1 MYMLHRAPELFPGAS
16 FAVAHCN
23 FRLRGE
29 ESDGDEAFVR
39 KACEELGTECL
50 VRRFDTLGYASR
62 NGVSVEMAARELRY
76 AWFGELCR
84 ERGFDALATA
94 HNAGDNAETLILN
107 LLRGT
112 GTKGLRG
119 IPSSGVIGSGR
130 GSGSVAARGR
140 LNGRG
145 PQAERSGRDERS
157 EDPELLPELCDA
169 GVVVVRPLLGTS
181 REEIRKWMEQK
192 GFQWREDRT
201 NAEND
206 ARRNRLR
213 NLVFPELLSL
223 NPSLYKTLGK
233 DMARF
238 AEAADVLDDYVSE
251 FRFLVREGAPTVI
264 DVPGLLSQR
273 HWKYLLF
280 RFLEPYGFSG
290 AMLDD
295 ISGLLSD
302 YGCGPF
308 AGKTFSSGTH
318 RLATAAGR
326 LEIMP
331 LTAGPA
337 VVPTVVIRGPGK
349 YCIGPETI
357 EVEVFDKPD
366 GYDAKQPGGV
376 IAADARALAF
386 PLLVRPWREGD
397 WMVPLGMRGRKKLSD
412 LMTGMKYSVLQKE
425 AALVAVVPGWNAP
438 DSEGERVAAL
448 LCSRIDTRLSV
459 GAKTTRIVRMRF
471 TEK

>member
-201 NAEND
+201 NAENE
-206 ARRNRLR
+206 ARRNKIR
-213 NLVFPELLSL
+213 NQVFPVFAEI
-223 NPSLYKTLGK
+223 NPSFIRTLGEDIQRFRQTDDIAEDYFRSVVGGIIKDGPADGRTVIEINVQALLELRHWRYVLWRILEDYSFSAPTFEKLCALLERYRTEPSGTVTLSGKSFQSPGYILRARRKTL
-233 DMARF
+233 
-238 AEAADVLDDYVSE
+238 
-251 FRFLVREGAPTVI
+251 I
-264 DVPGLLSQR
+264 LSYR
-273 HWKYLLF
+273 
-280 RFLEPYGFSG
+280 
-290 AMLDD
+290 
-295 ISGLLSD
+295 
-302 YGCGPF
+302 
-308 AGKTFSSGTH
+308 
-318 RLATAAGR
+318 
-326 LEIMP
+326 
-331 LTAGPA
+331 
-337 VVPTVVIRGPGK
+337 
-349 YCIGPETI
+349 
-357 EVEVFDKPD
+357 
-366 GYDAKQPGGV
+366 QP
-376 IAADARALAF
+376 
-386 PLLVRPWREGD
+386 
-397 WMVPLGMRGRKKLSD
+397 
-412 LMTGMKYSVLQKE
+412 
-425 AALVAVVPGWNAP
+425 
-438 DSEGERVAAL
+438 
-448 LCSRIDTRLSV
+448 
-459 GAKTTRIVRMRF
+459 
-471 TEK
+471 

>member
-1 MYMLHRAPELFPGAS
+1 MQGRFQKILDGLLADYPGAVLLAVS
-16 FAVAHCN
+16 GGADSMCMAGLFLRSGRPFALAHCN

-39 KACEELGTECL
+39 EWCASNGVKLHAAAFDTRSVAARTGESIEMAA
-50 VRRFDTLGYASR
+50 RRLRYEWFDTLGYDVVA
-62 NGVSVEMAARELRY
+62 V
-76 AWFGELCR
+76 
-84 ERGFDALATA
+84 A
-94 HNAGDNAETLILN
+94 HNANDNAETLMLN

-112 GTKGLRG
+112 GLRG
-119 IPSSGVIGSGR
+119 LSGIKPSSPLPVTGS
-130 GSGSVAARGR
+130 SKR
-140 LNGRG
+140 LI
-145 PQAERSGRDERS
+145 
-157 EDPELLPELCDA
+157 
-169 GVVVVRPLLGTS
+169 RPLLTFS
-181 REEIRKWMEQK
+181 RDEITDFLTKAGSR
-192 GFQWREDRT
+192 WREDRT

-264 DVPGLLSQR
+264 DVPGLLSKR
-273 HWKYLLF
+273 HWRYLLY

-290 AMLDD
+290 AVLDD
-295 ISGLLSD
+295 ISGLLFD
-302 YGCGPF
+302 YGSGPF

-349 YCIGPETI
+349 YCIGSETI

-366 GYDAKQPGGV
+366 GYDAKQPEGV